1 MNRLIGSLLF
11 FVCTYAGLH
20 AQAQTTTPRE
30 DQQVLKAVI
39 HINFKDPDRQ
49 EHALNNVENI
59 LKDAADA
66 QLIVVCH
73 GEGITLLNKKQTKQS
88 ELIQSLSEKGV
99 RFEACENTMRKKSL
113 SKEDLLEG
121 TKTVPSGAVEIIRKQ
136 SEGYS
141 YFKP

>member
-1 MNRLIGSLLF
+1 MTRLLTFLLF
-11 FVCTYAGLH
+11 FVCIAYGAH
-20 AQAQTTTPRE
+20 VKAQTAVPKA
-30 DQQVLKAVI
+30 DQQALKAVI

-49 EHALNNVENI
+49 EHALNNLENI
-59 LKDAADA
+59 LKEASDTE
-66 QLIVVCH
+66 LVVVCH
-73 GEGITLLNKKQTKQS
+73 GEGITLVSRKQSKQS
-88 ELIQSLSEKGV
+88 EVIQTLAKKGV

-121 TKTVPSGAVEIIRKQ
+121 IKTVPSGAVEMIRKQ